1 MAPFRLAAVDA
12 ARGAAI
18 AAMVVYHFAWDLS
31 LFGLIATDVTRHPGW
46 VAFARGITGAFL
58 GLVGVGLVLA
68 AHAGKGW
75 RPYLRRLGLIAG
87 AALLV
92 SLGSWWFNPQAF
104 IFFGI
109 LHMIAVGSL
118 LALPFLRA
126 PLWLLGLAMAVLL
139 AGPHLLAHPVFNG
152 FGWYWL
158 GLSTVTPPSPDLV
171 PVFPWLALVLGGV
184 ALGRAWVAAGPKPWW
199 GWRPGGWLGRGMVVA
214 GRWSLLIYLVHQ
226 PLLIGA
232 LMLVAPAPSTSGL
245 AEGWQ
250 DQFVAACMADAR
262 PRAACE
268 AYAACLER
276 NLARGARWEAVDP
289 ACRAETGF

>member
-1 MAPFRLAAVDA
+1 MPPVRLAAVDA
-12 ARGAAI
+12 ARGTAI
-18 AAMVVYHFAWDLS
+18 VAMVAYHFAWDLS
-31 LFGLIATDVTRHPGW
+31 LFGLIATDVTRHLGW
-46 VAFARGITGAFL
+46 VTFARGITGAFL

-68 AHAGKGW
+68 AHAGQGW
-75 RPYLRRLGLIAG
+75 GRYLRRLGLIAG

-109 LHMIAVGSL
+109 LHMIAVASV

-126 PLWLLGLAMAVLL
+126 PPWLLALAVAVLL
-139 AGPHLLAHPVFNG
+139 AGPHLLAHPALNG
-152 FGWYWL
+152 LGWYWL

-171 PVFPWLALVLGGV
+171 PVFPWLALVLCGV
-184 ALGRAWVAAGPKPWW
+184 ALGRALVTAGPKPWW
-199 GWRPGGWLGRGMVVA
+199 KWRPGGWLGRGLVGA

-226 PLLIGA
+226 PLLIGG
-232 LMLVAPAPSTSGL
+232 LMLVTPAPGGL
-245 AEGWQ
+245 AQGWRE
-250 DQFVAACMADAR
+250 DFLAACVADAQ